1 MIYFLESNDK
11 IDLALFFEEKI
22 DGLDLFS
29 GECHLHDPDS
39 LRKRM
44 KYLIQIVLVG
54 VFCATDSISFAQV
67 TGKVT
72 DASTGTALPGATVV
86 AEGSDSGVATG
97 PDGTFKLNGTPQ
109 GNIVVSFIGYKTLTL
124 EAKADMGNIG
134 LKPTSL
140 GLDAASIIA
149 NVVDI
154 AIPRETPVAVSTIS
168 LAEIAQK
175 VGNLEFPEIMN
186 RTPGVYATKQGGGY
200 GDSRISLRGFDQR
213 NTSFLINGQPIND
226 MENGWVYWSN
236 WQGLTDVASGI
247 QIQRGLGAS
256 RLAVPSVGG
265 TVSIFT
271 KAAQMEQGG
280 SVSETI
286 GNDGYAKTSV
296 SYNTGKN
303 ENGWASAFLFSK
315 WSGNGYVN
323 NTQGEGWTYFAAIGY
338 EPEDSKHAMNLS
350 VLGAGQWHHQRD
362 VEVSIRDYDY
372 FGEGGQ
378 VLNDGIIDRR
388 WNTNGGKLNGTE
400 FSMRR
405 NFYNKPLATF
415 NWDWTITE
423 NLTLNTSLYG
433 SAGRGGGTGP
443 RGRNYDVLPYQ
454 QDLYSFMYEDSTT
467 QFRTDDGQVDYDAII
482 ADNQAGATPHDGSVN
497 SNYQDALIGSNQL
510 EIDADTSGTI
520 YTGGGMIRRASMNS
534 HDWIGAISNLEY
546 NSGKLRASIGL
557 DLRRYKGYH
566 YRALNNLM
574 GFDAY
579 YSVGNRNS
587 NGQIIETTIE
597 ASPFNN
603 TSLNG
608 PKIDYYNVGNVN
620 WTGLNGLIEYKADNF
635 TAVVQAGV
643 SAQTY
648 QREDYFDQP
657 GNAISELATR
667 NGGYAKGGANYNLNE
682 SSNVFFNA
690 GLISR
695 QPNFDGIFPGYANN
709 INEDLENEQIQSL
722 ELGYGYVGDK
732 VTLNA
737 NVYSTNWGNRFISQ
751 GVGIV
756 INDSIT
762 VDGSAQFSGINVQH
776 NGFELEMNYYPMDGL
791 KFIGMLSLGDWRY
804 TSNFEAAVFDDQ
816 NNPVAGQEFTLY
828 TEGSKVGDAAQT
840 VANFGLDYQINPMIS
855 IDLGA
860 RYVDN
865 LYADY
870 SIANSAFLSED
881 NLGAVKLPSYSLI
894 DLGMTARF
902 DFLGADARF
911 RINVNNLL
919 DTEYIAE
926 SNSNIHAE
934 DDSVTWNGVDTR
946 NFVWFGFGRTWNATL
961 KLHF

>member
-1 MIYFLESNDK
+1 MRHFIH
-11 IDLALFFEEKI
+11 LA
-22 DGLDLFS
+22 
-29 GECHLHDPDS
+29 
-39 LRKRM
+39 
-44 KYLIQIVLVG
+44 LVG
-54 VFCATDSISFAQV
+54 VFCATASISFAQI

-72 DASTGTALPGATVV
+72 DASTGGALPGATVMV
-86 AEGSDSGVATG
+86 QGSGSGVATG
-97 PDGTFKLNGTPQ
+97 PDGTFSLNGAAD
-109 GNIVVSFIGYKTLTL
+109 GNIVVSFIGYETRTLA
-124 EAKADMGNIG
+124 AKANMGSIS
-134 LKPTSL
+134 LEPTAL
-140 GLDAASIIA
+140 GLGAASIIA

-154 AIPRETPVAVSTIS
+154 AIARETPVAVSTIS
-168 LAEIAQK
+168 PAEIAQK
-175 VGNLEFPEIMN
+175 VGNMEFPEIMN

-213 NTSFLINGQPIND
+213 NTSFLINGQPVND

-280 SVSETI
+280 SVFETI
-286 GNDGYAKTSV
+286 GNDGYAKTSI

-303 ENGWASAFLFSK
+303 DNGWASSFLISQ
-315 WSGNGYVN
+315 WSGDGYVN
-323 NTQGEGWTYFAAIGY
+323 NTQGAGWTYFAAIGY
-338 EPEDSKHAMNLS
+338 EPEGSKHAMNLS

-372 FGEGGQ
+372 FGEGGHE
-378 VLNDGIIDRR
+378 LNDGKIDRR
-388 WNTNGGKLNGTE
+388 WNSNGGTLDETE

-443 RGRNYDVLPYQ
+443 RGRNYNVLPYQ
-454 QDLYSFMYEDSTT
+454 QDLYSFMFENMMDVYELDSLGNQVLDADGNPIVIGETIDVE
-467 QFRTDDGQVDYDAII
+467 QNELNQSFRNEDGTVNYNAII
-482 ADNQAGATPHDGSVN
+482 DDNQAGATPHDGSVN
-497 SNYQDALIGSNQL
+497 GNYVGALIGSHQWG
-510 EIDADTSGTI
+510 IDADTSGTI

-546 NSGKLRASIGL
+546 NSGNLRASVGV

-579 YSVGNRNS
+579 YSGGNRNN

-603 TSLNG
+603 TGLNG

-620 WTGLNGLIEYKADNF
+620 WTGLNGLVEYKADDF
-635 TAVVQAGV
+635 TAVVQAGL

-657 GNAISELATR
+657 GNAISEVATR
-667 NGGYAKGGANYNLNE
+667 NGGYVKGGANYNIDE

-709 INEDLENEQIQSL
+709 INEDLENEEIQSL

-732 VTLNA
+732 VTVNA

-756 INDSIT
+756 VNDSVT

-791 KFIGMLSLGDWRY
+791 KVIGMLSLGDWRY

-816 NNPVAGQEFTLY
+816 NEPVAGQEFTLY

-840 VANFGLDYQINPMIS
+840 VANLGLDYQINPIIS
-855 IDLGA
+855 VDLGA

-894 DLGMTARF
+894 DLGTTARF
-902 DFLGADARF
+902 ELMGMDASF

-934 DDSVTWNGVDTR
+934 DGSDTWNGVDTR
-946 NFVWFGFGRTWNATL
+946 NFVWFGFGRTWNASL
-961 KLHF
+961 KFSF